1 MLGFFR
7 ILVQNYIM
15 YNADI
20 QKIKNELFRIKN
32 KLEDDYITDDEM
44 GGRNKKR
51 IGNKL
56 QSVRKA
62 LKELSRY

>member
-1 MLGFFR
+1 
-7 ILVQNYIM
+7 M
-15 YNADI
+15 YYSAEI
-20 QKIKNELFRIKN
+20 QRIKNELYRIEN

-44 GGRNKKR
+44 GARHKKR

-56 QSVRKA
+56 RSVRKA